1 MRETNATLNAEDDAF
16 SIFCR
21 IISTCAHSLLALPQA
36 PVPNSR
42 AVSPSSAAAPCGG
55 ATSRANP
62 RAPLPPQT

>member
-21 IISTCAHSLLALPQA
+21 IISTCAHSLLALPQV

-42 AVSPSSAAAPCGG
+42 AVSPSSAAAPFGG